1 MNDIALKFK
10 TIMEEIIMIKMS
22 VQELKDL
29 ISKCVQECLQEH
41 LKQAPPE
48 DDTLLK
54 IDAIAK
60 YLGVSKVTIHT
71 WKKQGKIPF
80 HRMGRRVYFKKS
92 EILKGF

>member
-1 MNDIALKFK
+1 
-10 TIMEEIIMIKMS
+10 MEEIIMIKMS
-22 VQELKDL
+22 YQQLKDL
-29 ISKCVQECLQEH
+29 IRSCIQEYLQEH

-48 DDTLLK
+48 DNTLLK
-54 IDAIAK
+54 IDAIAD
-60 YLGVSKVTIHT
+60 YLGVSKVTIHS